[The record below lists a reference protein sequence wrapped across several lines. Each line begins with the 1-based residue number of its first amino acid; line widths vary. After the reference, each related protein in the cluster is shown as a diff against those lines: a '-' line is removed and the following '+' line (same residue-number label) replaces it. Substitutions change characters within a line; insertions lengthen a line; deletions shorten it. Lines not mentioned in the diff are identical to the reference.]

1 MAVQDPHTT
10 ATSEPTS
17 ETASQVKSPQADG
30 TGMVTNPYKAAPPK
44 QPSWWSTSSPFVVP
58 FIAFLIIASL
68 LLAGIGIS
76 LSNPSNTSSANG
88 STASS
93 GSMSDQSNT
102 AATPAPNVPNATQ
115 NYGNQPAQYVVD
127 SDGAK
132 HFTFTAEQVMWEVTK
147 GHRVLAWTINGTV
160 P

>member
-10 ATSEPTS
+10 SGQTS
-17 ETASQVKSPQADG
+17 ETPFQVKSPQAHE
-30 TGMVTNPYKAAPPK
+30 TEMVTNPYKVAPPK
-44 QPSWWSTSSPFVVP
+44 QPSWWSTSSPLVVP

-68 LLAGIGIS
+68 LLFGIGIS
-76 LSNPSNTSSANG
+76 LSTASNTGSSSG

-93 GSMSDQSNT
+93 SSMSDQSN

-127 SDGAK
+127 ADGAK
-132 HFTFTAEQVMWEVTK
+132 
-147 GHRVLAWTINGTV
+147 
-160 P
+160 

>member
-1 MAVQDPHTT
+1 MAVQDPATT
-10 ATSEPTS
+10 STSGQMS
-17 ETASQVKSPQADG
+17 ETPSQVKSPQLHE
-30 TGMVTNPYKAAPPK
+30 TEMVTNPYKVAPAK
-44 QPSWWSTSSPFVVP
+44 QPSWWSTSSPLVVP

-68 LLAGIGIS
+68 LLFGIS
-76 LSNPSNTSSANG
+76 VTLNTTSNTSSSTGG

-93 GSMSDQSNT
+93 SSMSDQSN

-115 NYGNQPAQYVVD
+115 NYGNQPAHYVVD

-147 GHRVLAWTINGTV
+147 GHRVL
-160 P
+160 